1 MFHVS
6 HVHDNPPL
14 TRAQRLSRAD
24 TPDALTLVLARAFDR
39 AWARYYGQGQGILS
53 PDFARTAL
61 AKRLVQMAKDGVTDE
76 ESLTAGGLWY
86 LDSISL
92 DELGDLA

>member
-1 MFHVS
+1 MSVTF
-6 HVHDNPPL
+6 DQPL
-14 TRAQRLSRAD
+14 ADEARMVSRAD
-24 TPDALTLVLARAFDR
+24 TPDELKVVLARAFDQ

-92 DELGDLA
+92 DELGNLA

>member
-1 MFHVS
+1 MSVTFTT
-6 HVHDNPPL
+6 NPLL
-14 TRAQRLSRAD
+14 TRAQRVSRAD
-24 TPDALTLVLARAFDR
+24 TPDELKVVLARAFDR

-92 DELGDLA
+92 DELGNLA